1 MSKRCNY
8 EELPDISFPAEVE
21 ARIEKAVAQADHE
34 LATRA
39 PGSEVRVNFR
49 WGQEQLDLV
58 RQAAALADIPY
69 QTYLKQAV
77 YRQAVA
83 DLKDAAAIR
92 RAG

>member
-1 MSKRCNY
+1 MSKRRNY
-8 EELPDISFPAEVE
+8 EDLPDVSFPADVQT
-21 ARIEKAVAQADHE
+21 RIEEAVAAAELE
-34 LATRA
+34 LADRA
-39 PGSEVRVNFR
+39 GSEVRVNFR
-49 WGQEQLDLV
+49 WGQAQLDLV
-58 RQAAALADIPY
+58 RQAAALADVPY

>member
-1 MSKRCNY
+1 MSKRRNY
-8 EELPDISFPAEVE
+8 EELPDISFPADVQT
-21 ARIEKAVAQADHE
+21 RIEEAVAQADHD
-34 LATRA
+34 LADGAAR
-39 PGSEVRVNFR
+39 SEVRVNFR

-58 RQAAALADIPY
+58 RQAAALADVPY

>member
-1 MSKRCNY
+1 MSKRRNY
-8 EELPDISFPAEVE
+8 EELADITFPADVE
-21 ARIEKAVAQADHE
+21 TRIEEAVAQADQD
-34 LATRA
+34 LAAHT
-39 PGSEVRVNFR
+39 PGTEVRVNFR
-49 WGQEQLDLV
+49 WGQKQLDLV
-58 RQAAALADIPY
+58 RQAAALADVPY

>member
-1 MSKRCNY
+1 MSKRRNY

-21 ARIEKAVAQADHE
+21 AQVEAAIATADQE
-34 LATRA
+34 LANRA
-39 PGSEVRVNFR
+39 GPEVRVNFR
-49 WGQEQLDLV
+49 WGQDQLDLV
-58 RQAAALADIPY
+58 RQAAALADVPY